1 MNLFERFEVLEDP
14 RDIRGKKYKLMSDIK
29 VSENSQK
36 IYKNKFLK
44 SINFNN
50 HVIYPSDGYYY
61 CGYQSWG
68 SY

>member
-1 MNLFERFEVLEDP
+1 
-14 RDIRGKKYKLMSDIK
+14 MSDIK

-61 CGYQSWG
+61 FSNGITGYED
-68 SY
+68 SYGDIHLSNGQVIIKK